1 MMDVADKEN
10 ATSGRPTTSS
20 DSEKAQIRQL
30 AEELQLSRSALQE
43 ADLDRLVGDGD
54 DALSPADSGF
64 DSANS
69 NLSLPRSVFED
80 TVEGSGSFDM
90 DAYSV
95 PGVGARPQAAA
106 QRHAA
111 ATRCIALVCVITMC
125 DPDGTRIAAPRS
137 SSSCTA
143 SCRQH
148 CSHSHARID
157 CARAAV

>member
-95 PGVGARPQAAA
+95 PGVGARPHAGTAPASSASSASLRAQLSAAQNRAELLEAELAA
-106 QRHAA
+106 QRTAHTVALRLPRSPPSAA
-111 ATRCIALVCVITMC
+111 A
-125 DPDGTRIAAPRS
+125 G
-137 SSSCTA
+137 
-143 SCRQH
+143 
-148 CSHSHARID
+148 
-157 CARAAV
+157 